1 MAAPFALSAAQR
13 SRRGGRS
20 NDRYGDSTREPE
32 LCYHCTNIPF
42 KEINMVILANML
54 VALAAVLHLGFL
66 VLEMFLWNHP
76 VGRKTFKMTKEVS
89 ESSATLAANQG
100 LYNGFLAAGLL
111 WGLLSG
117 EFSVKLFFL
126 ICILIAGIF
135 GGFTAKRSILYI
147 QALPALL
154 GLILL
159 YLSGA

>member
-1 MAAPFALSAAQR
+1 MSLEATTCTGILHENRNYATIARTF
-13 SRRGGRS
+13 SREMKM
-20 NDRYGDSTREPE
+20 TIIA
-32 LCYHCTNIPF
+32 NI
-42 KEINMVILANML
+42 VIAV
-54 VALAAVLHLGFL
+54 VAILHLGFL

-76 VGRKTFKMTKEVS
+76 VGRKTFKLTKEVS

-100 LYNGFLAAGLL
+100 LYNGFLAAGLI

-126 ICILIAGIF
+126 VCVFIAGIF

-154 GLILL
+154 GLIFLF
-159 YLSGA
+159 LSR